1 MTDTTKDQKHPQYS
15 KDRQLL
21 NQLMAGD
28 DSDFNL
34 VELARLMIRYEG
46 FPGARDIQNDLKK
59 TLQKWKLTEAQLFE
73 KTRAI
78 HQRGDVYK
86 GLGRGREDWS

>member
-1 MTDTTKDQKHPQYS
+1 MTDTHKDQKHPQYS
-15 KDRQLL
+15 KDRQTL

-46 FPGARDIQNDLKK
+46 FPGARDIQTDLKK
-59 TLQKWKLTEAQLFE
+59 TLQKWKLTEDQLFE
-73 KTRAI
+73 KTRGI

>member
-1 MTDTTKDQKHPQYS
+1 MADTKDQTHPQY
-15 KDRQLL
+15 KTDRQLL

-46 FPGARDIQNDLKK
+46 FPGARDIQKDLQK
-59 TLQKWKLTEAQLFE
+59 TLEKWQLSQDQLFE

-78 HQRGDVYK
+78 HQQGDVYK